1 MICGLTFWRS
11 SLIRTGVA
19 VILDSGMAVPTIIMT
34 SSSPTMPATMII
46 NIQSLMIY
54 EIKLLSYYRSESALC
69 CVYHFVWGWIAENVI
84 DPPLFSQDHCKA
96 QSISNSK

>member
-1 MICGLTFWRS
+1 MICCLTFWRS

-46 NIQSLMIY
+46 SIQSLMIY
-54 EIKLLSYYRSESALC
+54 DHNTIQLLSYYHIES
-69 CVYHFVWGWIAENVI
+69 VFYHFVWGWIAENVI
-84 DPPLFSQDHCKA
+84 DPPLFSQDNGKA